1 MGRGIALTRLAD
13 LRLIPDAGS
22 LTGSETCIRPR
33 PADIIGVVRTII
45 DVDDALLE
53 AAQAELRT
61 ATKKD
66 TVNEALRFVA
76 ERGARSRAVL
86 DDPFFLGGSDLTDPD
101 VMRGAR
107 R

>member
-1 MGRGIALTRLAD
+1 
-13 LRLIPDAGS
+13 
-22 LTGSETCIRPR
+22 
-33 PADIIGVVRTII
+33 VRTII
-45 DVDDALLE
+45 DVDDALLD
-53 AAQAELRT
+53 AAAAELGT

-76 ERGARSRAVL
+76 ERQARARAVL
-86 DDPFFLGGSDLTDPD
+86 DDPYLFGGSDLTDAE